1 MHVQV
6 AVCKKRRQTESE
18 PEGRGKEGRKEARQR
33 GREGKMPPPPRDTK
47 RRRRR
52 RRASSE
58 KCSKMMPHAAK
69 TAFFFC
75 TFLSSRGSS

>member
-33 GREGKMPPPPRDTK
+33 GREGKMPPPSRDTK
-47 RRRRR
+47 RRRR

>member
-52 RRASSE
+52 RASSE